1 MDKGELGGEGEG
13 VEALSLERERVA
25 RKREGVKAGTLDMG
39 ELGGWGEGVGAVR
52 FDKV

>member
-1 MDKGELGGEGEG
+1 MGELGGEGEG
-13 VEALSLERERVA
+13 VEAVTLDMEALA